1 MKLRTLAMLV
11 AGIALLSLSA
21 FATDVSANL
30 SVSANVVNACTVS
43 AGSLDFGDYDP
54 LSGSDVDDSGSFD
67 VRCTN
72 GGQATIK
79 LGEGAHPSAG
89 SAPAAPLRNMDNSG
103 NALSYQLY
111 TDSGRTTVWENA
123 TGVSYT
129 GDGTTDT
136 QTVYGR
142 IVAGQNAVAGSFS
155 DTVVITV
162 TY

>member
-43 AGSLDFGDYDP
+43 AGSLDFGTYDP
-54 LSGSDVDDSGSFD
+54 LSPSDVDDSGSFD

-72 GGQATIK
+72 GGDATIK
-79 LGEGAHPSAG
+79 LDQGQNGAGTLASPVRRMANGLNLLQYELFSDSNRQNAWEG
-89 SAPAAPLRNMDNSG
+89 
-103 NALSYQLY
+103 
-111 TDSGRTTVWENA
+111 A

-129 GDGTTDT
+129 GDGNTQT

-142 IVAGQNAVAGSFS
+142 IVSGQNAVAGNFS

>member
-11 AGIALLSLSA
+11 AGVALLSLSA
-21 FATDVSANL
+21 FATDVTANL
-30 SVSANVVNACTVS
+30 SVSANVVNSCSVS
-43 AGSLDFGDYDP
+43 AGSLDFGTYNP
-54 LSGSDVDDSGSFD
+54 LSGSDLEQTGSFD

-72 GGQATIK
+72 GGEAMIK
-79 LGEGAHPSAG
+79 LDQGANGTGTLASPARHMANGGNLLAYQLFSDSNRQNAWEGATGISYLGTG
-89 SAPAAPLRNMDNSG
+89 STQS
-103 NALSYQLY
+103 
-111 TDSGRTTVWENA
+111 
-123 TGVSYT
+123 
-129 GDGTTDT
+129 